1 MLRLVD
7 PNFHKDSTM
16 KIEDEISMNFRAMG
30 YPFTVSKTTL
40 VAAGSPHSWSTLL
53 AALTWLMERIE
64 CMSNCKEENDDPR
77 QFESVEELEAQ
88 TDKAFFKYLSAAY
101 TAFLRGDEKLTEEL
115 ENALGDRFER
125 DDELIAQEIQIMDD
139 KNGIILEELAELE
152 GAEEDLQHHVV
163 RREDLFKSL
172 EGLGDVMTPMNEEL
186 EEREQQKAEVTNKL
200 EETNRQLERVATHI
214 EELKVSINNQELS
227 VEDTLKMKNDL
238 KGIEEAFDRTLTL
251 RDQRRKT
258 LWDIDSELKKS
269 WNDLET
275 VISDYNAQHCE
286 LNLLPLVSANSI
298 NMKATLDKAAVDD
311 GDKTKLIGVDLV
323 TSIIPALSS
332 SKQQYNEKLSESK
345 WKFQEA
351 LDKLESSEEGFT
363 EAHEE
368 LKIIDAKIGKCEETL
383 QAERNASDGKLA
395 VRVKEAVS
403 MEDRVTALRD
413 PIALEEQMARYERQC
428 AELES
433 LRQKH
438 EEQNIVR
445 KRDVSEEIERACNA
459 IMEYDERCAK
469 QIKDIQ
475 KYKEDLVSALGELN
489 APENMPS

>member
-1 MLRLVD
+1 
-7 PNFHKDSTM
+7 
-16 KIEDEISMNFRAMG
+16 
-30 YPFTVSKTTL
+30 
-40 VAAGSPHSWSTLL
+40 
-53 AALTWLMERIE
+53 
-64 CMSNCKEENDDPR
+64 
-77 QFESVEELEAQ
+77 
-88 TDKAFFKYLSAAY
+88 
-101 TAFLRGDEKLTEEL
+101 
-115 ENALGDRFER
+115 
-125 DDELIAQEIQIMDD
+125 
-139 KNGIILEELAELE
+139 
-152 GAEEDLQHHVV
+152 
-163 RREDLFKSL
+163 
-172 EGLGDVMTPMNEEL
+172 MTPMNEEL
-186 EEREQQKAEVTNKL
+186 EEREQQKVEVTNKL

-227 VEDTLKMKNDL
+227 VEDTIKMKNEL

-275 VISDYNAQHCE
+275 VVSDYNAQQSE

-323 TSIIPALSS
+323 TSVIPALSS

-395 VRVKEAVS
+395 VRVREAVS

-413 PIALEEQMARYERQC
+413 PVALEEQMARYERQC

-459 IMEYDERCAK
+459 IIEYDERCAK
-469 QIKDIQ
+469 QIKEIQ
-475 KYKEDLVSALGELN
+475 KYKEDVEGALGELN
-489 APENMPS
+489 VPENRPS